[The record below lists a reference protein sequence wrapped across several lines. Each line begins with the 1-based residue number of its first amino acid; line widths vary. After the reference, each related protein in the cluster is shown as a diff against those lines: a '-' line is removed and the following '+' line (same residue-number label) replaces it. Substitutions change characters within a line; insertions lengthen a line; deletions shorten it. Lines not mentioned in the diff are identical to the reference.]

1 MADRLM
7 ATIDKLE
14 AERRMVREALAHA
27 RQVLE
32 TNTER
37 YEAINTQLTRARL
50 WLAEAT
56 DNECADLSARIGAV
70 RQAGFV
76 PAASATSTGLD
87 WKGFRVAPGAQAWT
101 PPSRPPSQ
109 ERGPR
114 RPPRDR

>member
-1 MADRLM
+1 M

-56 DNECADLSARIGAV
+56 DNE
-70 RQAGFV
+70 
-76 PAASATSTGLD
+76 
-87 WKGFRVAPGAQAWT
+87 W
-101 PPSRPPSQ
+101 
-109 ERGPR
+109 
-114 RPPRDR
+114 

>member
-1 MADRLM
+1 M

-27 RQVLE
+27 RQVLK

-56 DNECADLSARIGAV
+56 DNE
-70 RQAGFV
+70 
-76 PAASATSTGLD
+76 
-87 WKGFRVAPGAQAWT
+87 W
-101 PPSRPPSQ
+101 
-109 ERGPR
+109 
-114 RPPRDR
+114 